1 MGEVLVGEVA
11 DYFAKVGVAG
21 IQMTAGFLNVGDT
34 IRVKGHT
41 TDLTQT
47 VESIQIEHQD
57 VSRAEVGQVIGI
69 RTKDRVRRGDAV
81 LKVTPE

>member
-1 MGEVLVGEVA
+1 MGEELVGEVT

-21 IQMTAGFLNVGDT
+21 IRMTAGFLSVGDT

-47 VESIQIEHQD
+47 AESIQIEHQD
-57 VSRAEVGQVIGI
+57 VPRAEAGQVIGI
-69 RTKDRVRRGDAV
+69 RMKDRVRRGDAV
-81 LKVTPE
+81 LKVTP

>member
-1 MGEVLVGEVA
+1 MSEELVGEVT

-21 IQMTAGFLNVGDT
+21 IRMTAGYLNVGDT

-47 VESIQIEHQD
+47 VESIQIEHQG
-57 VSRAEVGQVIGI
+57 VPRAEVGQVIGI
-69 RTKDRVRRGDAV
+69 RMKDRVRRGDAV
-81 LKVTPE
+81 LRIAP

>member
-1 MGEVLVGEVA
+1 MGEDVIGEVT

-21 IQMTAGFLNVGDT
+21 IQVTAGVLSVGDT

-47 VESIQIEHQD
+47 VESIQIEHQS
-57 VSRAEVGQVIGI
+57 VPRAETGQVIGI
-69 RTKDRVRRGDAV
+69 RVKDRVRRGDAV
-81 LKVTPE
+81 LKLTP

>member
-1 MGEVLVGEVA
+1 MGEVLVGEVT

-21 IQMTAGFLNVGDT
+21 IQMTAGFLSVGDT

-41 TDLTQT
+41 TDLTLT
-47 VESIQIEHQD
+47 VESIQIEHQG
-57 VSRAEVGQVIGI
+57 VPRAEVGQAIGI